1 MARHNLLKAPP
12 IAPTAIARKP
22 TTIKHTAKMR
32 DASAAGSGSGRQALL
47 RTNDLCSG
55 EADTGATTAEGC
67 ADADE
72 LPAWQPVYQT
82 ARPESVQFTPG

>member
-1 MARHNLLKAPP
+1 MKAPP

-67 ADADE
+67 AESDE
-72 LPAWQPVYQT
+72 LPAWQPVSQT
-82 ARPESVQFTPG
+82 A